1 MQKTLLNIFAIL
13 SQMVFSLQIFAQE
26 NSNPETDL
34 GSKTTNGLLASI
46 NEPLQNEPLKLLEKI
61 SFGNIFWSIVILILT
76 YFTLKLLALILSRL
90 AEKSTQ
96 YRITIKGIIPV
107 INILGWTLAVYLII
121 AGIFRPSVS
130 ALMAAGASI
139 GLAIGFAS
147 QDILKNIFA
156 GIIILFDRPFVLGDK
171 ISIHDHYGE
180 VIGIGL
186 RSTRIVTPD
195 DSVVSIPNAEIM
207 TNAVSNTNT
216 GEPDCQVVAEI
227 YLPINA
233 NTEKVRNIAM
243 EAAQISKYVYLNKPI
258 VVLFENKM
266 SDHRFYLKLSLKAY
280 VADIRNE
287 FKFKSDMTEI
297 VIKKLI
303 DEGLMKNEELKV
315 EM

>member
-1 MQKTLLNIFAIL
+1 MQKTLLHIFAFI
-13 SQMVFSLQIFAQE
+13 SQMVISVQIMAQDNTGDVKNPASNVTDGLISSL
-26 NSNPETDL
+26 
-34 GSKTTNGLLASI
+34 K
-46 NEPLQNEPLKLLEKI
+46 EPIKDEPLKILEKI
-61 SFGNIFWSIVILILT
+61 SFANIFWSIVILVST
-76 YFTLKLLALILSRL
+76 YFFLKLLALILTRI

-107 INILGWTLAVYLII
+107 INIIGWALAVYLII

-147 QDILKNIFA
+147 QDILKNVFA

-171 ISIHDHYGE
+171 ISVHDHYGE

-227 YLPINA
+227 FLPINA
-233 NTEKVRNIAM
+233 NTERVRSIAM
-243 EAAQISKYVYLNKPI
+243 EAAQISKYVFLNKPI

-303 DEGLMKNEELKV
+303 DEGVMKNEELKT
-315 EM
+315 EL